1 MPYIVA
7 TETVLSDGA
16 LNNVDVSI
24 PAGHQAN
31 DVCILF
37 VSQDGGGT
45 TISTPTGFTQIG
57 TQAVVQAQRTTAFYR
72 VLTSSS
78 EPDVNMTGAT
88 EEWCITAV
96 LVRGAN
102 TTSPINVST
111 RTDSANST
119 SNFLTAGSVTTT
131 SDGCLVLV
139 GFGFDGAGK
148 LAVQDPASCVTISK
162 LSNIAAVCQT
172 VHYFNQLTAG
182 ATPTL
187 TVLSEL
193 ASEGGNA
200 VVVAIADATP
210 STPKLSPMVVQ
221 AYTWLKRY
229 GGITTATTS
238 TPAFIR
244 HDAVTWQVLTGNI
257 VPTTLDGIGIIDIAT
272 FAEVAFQPT
281 LDSTWGSMTGLSFT
295 GSASDNTGRWV
306 GRTHAFTSTSFVG
319 KVVSIEFQASVVTTT
334 SFGEKGMAIYFQDGS
349 GNWAAFTLSRRQLLV
364 AGVTYVAFIDV
375 ENATPL
381 GSGGTMNWADVVR
394 VAYLSHK
401 RTTATT
407 ANIMRVKNL
416 LLHDKVVM
424 VDGCAESPC
433 GPAFLERL
441 LGGLSPDNSGHGPYL
456 QATVQG
462 KGQALARVGTQYGNG
477 TRKTF
482 TDLSATSHELPLRA
496 NSSITRRFW
505 QVQDD
510 TLEYRVY
517 ASAGD
522 TFKANAC
529 VIATDTRQRFV
540 VDPSTSTSAT
550 YDFAGASIIG
560 YDITNAVITIN
571 GATLKDCTALLN
583 GGGLDGCTLNNSPV
597 TTNDPGNIGGCTFVS
612 GGTGHAVIITA
623 PGTYTFYG
631 NTFSGYGA
639 SGSTDAAIYNNSG
652 GAVTLNILATDTA
665 PTVRNGAG
673 ASTTIA
679 TPPIT
684 ITANVLAGSRVQLYN
699 VTDDTEIDN
708 TVEAGTSYSFTVT
721 TQAAPGDT
729 IRLRVT
735 RKGYLAF
742 ETSGV
747 FSTSGLGFVTSQVV
761 DEVYNDFGID
771 GATVTKF
778 SADYV
783 NARID
788 IASGTTFTAGEF
800 YAWWNNNLTTASGI
814 ANWVGAV
821 TAIDTGNIRINDG
834 VADLLFDNLTT
845 TNVRQT
851 DTGRIFRSD
860 GDYPAL
866 SATAGGGGV
875 QLNWAVPVATIAI
888 GSGVLPSDVIAI
900 RNAVRTDLTV
910 VNDNVKK
917 ASLLIPATTDI
928 S

>member
-1 MPYIVA
+1 MPYIVT

-16 LNNVDVSI
+16 VNNVDVSI

-31 DVCILF
+31 DVCVLF

-45 TISTPTGFTQIG
+45 VISTPSGFTQIG
-57 TQAVVQAQRTTAFYR
+57 TQAAVQGQRTTAFYR
-72 VLTSSS
+72 VLTSSA
-78 EPDVNMTGAT
+78 EADVNMTGAT
-88 EEWCITAV
+88 DDWCVTAV
-96 LVRGAN
+96 LVRGAD
-102 TTSPINVST
+102 TTTPINVST
-111 RTDSANST
+111 RTNSANST

-131 SDGCLVLV
+131 SDNCLVLV

-148 LAVQDPASCVTISK
+148 LAVQDPASCVTIAK
-162 LSNIAAVCQT
+162 LSNVAQCCQT

-187 TVLSEL
+187 TVLSEQ

-210 STPKLSPMVVQ
+210 STPKLSPMVAQ
-221 AYTWLKRY
+221 SYTWLKRY
-229 GGITTATTS
+229 GGITTAAS
-238 TPAFIR
+238 TVAAFIR
-244 HDAVTWQVLTGNI
+244 HDSVTWQTLVGNI
-257 VPTTLDGIGIIDIAT
+257 VPTTLDGIGIIDITT

-295 GSASDNTGRWV
+295 GSALDNTGRWV
-306 GRTHAFTSTSFVG
+306 GRTHTFTSTDFTG
-319 KVVSIEFQASVVTTT
+319 KVVSLAFQRSTVATT

-381 GSGGTMNWADVVR
+381 GSGGTMDWSDVVR

-433 GPAFLERL
+433 GPAFLQTI
-441 LGGLSPDNSGHGPYL
+441 LGGLDPSGTGHGPYL

-496 NSSITRRFW
+496 NASITRRFW

-529 VIATDTRQRFV
+529 VVATDTRQRFV

-560 YDITNAVITIN
+560 YDITNAVITMN

-597 TTNDPGNIGGCTFVS
+597 TTNDPGNIEGCAFIS
-612 GGTGHAVIITA
+612 GGTGHAVTITA
-623 PGTYTFYG
+623 PGTYTFSG

-639 SGSTDAAIYNNSG
+639 GGSTDAAIYNNSG
-652 GAVTLNILATDTA
+652 GAVTLNILATDTT

-699 VTDDTEIDN
+699 VTAAAEIDN
-708 TVEAGTSYSFTVT
+708 DTEAGTSYSFTVT
-721 TQAAPGDT
+721 TEATPGDT

-742 ETSGV
+742 EASGT
-747 FSTSGLGFVTSQVV
+747 FSAAGIGFVTSQVV
-761 DEVYNDFGID
+761 DDVYDDFGVD

-778 SADYV
+778 SADYS
-783 NARID
+783 NSRID

-800 YAWWNNNLTTASGI
+800 YAWWNNNLTTSSGV
-814 ANWVGAV
+814 ANWVGSV
-821 TAIDTGNIRINDG
+821 TAIDTGNVRINDG
-834 VADLLFDNLTT
+834 VVDLLFDNLTT

-851 DTGRIFRSD
+851 DTGRIFRVD

-866 SATAGGGGV
+866 STTTGGGGV
-875 QLNWAVPVATIAI
+875 QLNWAVPVATIAV
-888 GSGVLPSDVIAI
+888 GSGVTPTDKTDIRDLIRDDLAI
-900 RNAVRTDLTV
+900 ING
-910 VNDNVKK
+910 NVQN
-917 ASLLIPATTDI
+917 ASLLVPATDDLP
-928 S
+928 